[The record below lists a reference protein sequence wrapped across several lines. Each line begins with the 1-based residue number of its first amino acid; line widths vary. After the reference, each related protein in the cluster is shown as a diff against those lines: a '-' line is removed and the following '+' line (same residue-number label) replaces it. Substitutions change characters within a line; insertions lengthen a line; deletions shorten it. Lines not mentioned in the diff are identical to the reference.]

1 MRRAS
6 CIKSMRAP
14 ATRSCSRLLLR
25 STTTTT
31 TDIKTT
37 EASTVEPTEEKKPL
51 PEGLLSYTEPTGSD
65 RFWTSLKLCFALPWR
80 RFKKDSVL
88 VFKLEGEVSDQ
99 SRGRFDKGLS
109 LPSICSALEKAAL
122 DPRVKGIAVE
132 IGPLSCGWA
141 KAQEVRRYLSHFRS
155 SGKFS
160 ICFMKQG
167 GEKEYYLASAI
178 QEVFIPPSASLSLR
192 GFSVSGGF
200 LRGVLDK
207 IGVEPQVKRI
217 GDYKSAGDQIL
228 RTNMSQYQELQLQEI
243 LDDIYDEFCTSVAQS
258 RGKTVD
264 EVKAMLD
271 QGIFDNKVF
280 LEGGW
285 VDGLRYEDEVIADL
299 KTRTNPPDA
308 DQSKVQ
314 EQELK
319 KVALSKYRWVNP
331 SAFALTGKK
340 KIAVLRTS
348 GAIVSKSS
356 TGGAI
361 TPDGLIPQL
370 RSLAKNKAVSAVVL
384 RVDSPGGDALA
395 SDLMWREIQ
404 KLSEKKPVVA
414 SMGDVAASG
423 GYYLSMGA
431 KTIVADSL
439 TLTGS
444 IGVVT
449 GKFSLSELYQKI
461 GYSKKILSR
470 GRYAEILAA
479 DNRSFTGDENA
490 LFDRAAIHAYESF
503 RNKAA
508 ASRGMSEEKMQE
520 VAQGRVWTG
529 KDALDKGL
537 IDAIGGVNRAVA
549 IAKQLAGIQESE
561 KVTVLEFGRV
571 QQSPLALLSSGASLS
586 SLLASVVGIEAANI
600 LSLLQ
605 SRTPSYLMTEID
617 SSQLAG
623 EAVPSST
630 SSVFLSEQEDED
642 KLTMFLNEAIDAITS
657 K

>member
-1 MRRAS
+1 M
-6 CIKSMRAP
+6 
-14 ATRSCSRLLLR
+14 
-25 STTTTT
+25 
-31 TDIKTT
+31 
-37 EASTVEPTEEKKPL
+37 
-51 PEGLLSYTEPTGSD
+51 
-65 RFWTSLKLCFALPWR
+65 
-80 RFKKDSVL
+80 
-88 VFKLEGEVSDQ
+88 
-99 SRGRFDKGLS
+99 
-109 LPSICSALEKAAL
+109 
-122 DPRVKGIAVE
+122 
-132 IGPLSCGWA
+132 
-141 KAQEVRRYLSHFRS
+141 
-155 SGKFS
+155 
-160 ICFMKQG
+160 
-167 GEKEYYLASAI
+167 
-178 QEVFIPPSASLSLR
+178 
-192 GFSVSGGF
+192 
-200 LRGVLDK
+200 
-207 IGVEPQVKRI
+207 
-217 GDYKSAGDQIL
+217 
-228 RTNMSQYQELQLQEI
+228 
-243 LDDIYDEFCTSVAQS
+243 
-258 RGKTVD
+258 
-264 EVKAMLD
+264 
-271 QGIFDNKVF
+271 
-280 LEGGW
+280 
-285 VDGLRYEDEVIADL
+285 
-299 KTRTNPPDA
+299 
-308 DQSKVQ
+308 
-314 EQELK
+314 
-319 KVALSKYRWVNP
+319 
-331 SAFALTGKK
+331 
-340 KIAVLRTS
+340 
-348 GAIVSKSS
+348 
-356 TGGAI
+356 
-361 TPDGLIPQL
+361 IPQL